1 MFAYSTAI
9 NTRLEKL
16 LAEYG
21 ESHRNKTN
29 LLIHWIFEPL
39 AIWAILALS
48 WSIPIPFGM
57 VEVSGINAMTL
68 LELCLLAYFACLSLP
83 IAFVLAFFAI
93 IFSYLVTLIA
103 AFITVPVWQ
112 FALPLFVVSWIA
124 LLLGHRI
131 EGNFPSV
138 FKNPHMM
145 FIGPVWLLT
154 KTSLVRKKM
163 TYLSGR

>member
-9 NTRLEKL
+9 NPRLEKL

-21 ESHRNKTN
+21 ESHQNTIN
-29 LLIHWIFEPL
+29 VLIHWIFEPL
-39 AIWAILALS
+39 AIWGILALC
-48 WSIPIPFGM
+48 WSFPIPLGISEF
-57 VEVSGINAMTL
+57 SGINGMTL
-68 LELCLLAYFACLSLP
+68 LELGLLAYFAWLSLP
-83 IAFVLAFFAI
+83 IAFVLAFFAM
-93 IFSYLVTLIA
+93 IFSYTVTLFA
-103 AFITVPVWQ
+103 AFMTVPIWQ

-124 LLLGHRI
+124 LFIGHRI

-154 KTSLVRKKM
+154 KTSFISRKNDL
-163 TYLSGR
+163 LS